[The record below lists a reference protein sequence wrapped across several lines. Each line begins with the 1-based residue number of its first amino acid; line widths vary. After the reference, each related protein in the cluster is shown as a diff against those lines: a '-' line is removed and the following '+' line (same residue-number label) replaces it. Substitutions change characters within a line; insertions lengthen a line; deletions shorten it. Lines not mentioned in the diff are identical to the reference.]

1 MSDELTAADF
11 IAVVTTM
18 VPAVTLKTLA
28 DALVIAA
35 LESSWTS

>member
-28 DALVIAA
+28 DALVVVA
-35 LESSWTS
+35 LELSRTS